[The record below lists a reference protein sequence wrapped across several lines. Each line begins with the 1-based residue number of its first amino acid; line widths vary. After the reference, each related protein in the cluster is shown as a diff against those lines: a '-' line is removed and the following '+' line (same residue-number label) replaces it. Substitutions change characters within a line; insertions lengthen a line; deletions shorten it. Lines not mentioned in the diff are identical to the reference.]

1 MRTLSADAMTHH
13 LIHLLKRK
21 TIMELLH
28 IDLSQLKTTKLN
40 VRKIG
45 ANDTADLVPS
55 IQSLGI
61 IQPLLVRKNCEG
73 FEVVAGQRRFHAL
86 SKIAETSAVEPVPCI
101 VMQDGDDAKAIEA
114 SLAENIAR
122 LPMSEIDQ
130 YKAFYALS
138 KKGTGVEDIAAQFGI
153 TDRQVKQRLALG
165 NLHAPILTAY
175 EKREIGVDTIR
186 SLTLATPKQQK
197 AWWKLHQGDEYAPQG
212 HALKAWLFGGANIP
226 LENALFDVADYKGQI
241 ISDLFG
247 KENYFDD
254 AEKFWALQ
262 NQAIAK
268 VKQGFLDEGWQDVT
282 ILDVGEYFQRYD
294 HVETAKEAGGKVYI
308 SANKLGEVSQH
319 VGYLTQKEAKQK
331 QQELSGETP
340 VSKNGELTKSMQNY
354 LGLHRHSA
362 VRTELLSHQGI
373 ALRLAVAQ
381 IIAGS
386 SLWSVQADPQKAN
399 TDAITESLAT
409 NKAESVFRAERERVQ
424 NLLGLSGEEG
434 ETIVPRKT
442 DWGKSPDLYAIVAKL
457 MELDDASVNLVLTF
471 VVAETLPSG
480 SAVVEVLGEKLSV
493 NMADHWQQDQTF
505 FDLLR
510 EKQALN
516 AIVKQVAGKDTAD
529 AHIAST
535 AKVQKQIIQ
544 DGLSG
549 KRKNGKKDWQ
559 PDYMRFPMTAYTK
572 KGGIDAMDSRKA
584 LKKLFK

>member
-1 MRTLSADAMTHH
+1 
-13 LIHLLKRK
+13 
-21 TIMELLH
+21 MELQH

-45 ANDTADLVPS
+45 AKEIDDLVPS

-61 IQPLLVRKNCEG
+61 IQPLLVRANCEG

-86 SKIAETSAVEPVPCI
+86 SKIAESEAVEPVPCI
-101 VMQDGDDAKAIEA
+101 IMQEGDDAKAIEA

-122 LPMSEIDQ
+122 LPMREIDQ
-130 YKAFYALS
+130 YKAFSALS

-165 NLHAPILTAY
+165 NLYAPILTAY
-175 EKREIGVDTIR
+175 EKQEIGVDTIR

-197 AWWKLHQGDEYAPQG
+197 AWWQLFKSDEYAPQF

-241 ISDLFG
+241 VSDLFG
-247 KENYFDD
+247 EESYFDD
-254 AEKFWALQ
+254 AEKFWTLQ

-268 VKQGFLDEGWQDVT
+268 LKQGFLDEGWQEVT
-282 ILDVGEYFQRYD
+282 ILDVGEFYYRWD
-294 HVETAKEAGGKVYI
+294 HAETDKDNGGRVYI
-308 SANKLGEVSQH
+308 SVSKLGEVSQH
-319 VGYLTQKEAKQK
+319 VGYVTQKEAKRK

-354 LGLHRHSA
+354 LALHRHSA

-381 IIAGS
+381 MIAGS

-399 TDAITESLAT
+399 TDAIAQSLAT
-409 NKAESVFRAERERVQ
+409 NKAESVFQAERGRVQ
-424 NLLGLSGEEG
+424 NLLDLSGDAG
-434 ETIVPRKT
+434 EPIVPRKT

-471 VVAETLPSG
+471 VVAETLPSN
-480 SAVVEVLGEKLSV
+480 SALVEILGEKLSV
-493 NMADHWQQDQTF
+493 NMADHWQPDQTF

-510 EKQALN
+510 DKETLN
-516 AIVKQVAGKDTAD
+516 TIVKQVAGKSAAD
-529 AHIAST
+529 AHVAST

-549 KRKNGKKDWQ
+549 KRKNGKQDWQ
-559 PDYMRFPMTAYTK
+559 PGYMSFPMTAYTK
-572 KGGIDAMDSRKA
+572 KGGIEAMDSRKA